1 MVPEQIIAMGGGGFS
16 MEPENLALDR
26 YVLSHARSGDP
37 IVCFVPTASGDS
49 DNYVRKFYASFSGL
63 SCRPRHLSLF
73 EIPTR
78 DLRSYLCESDVI
90 YVGGGNTRLLLL
102 IWNELGL
109 PDLLRQAVREGTIL
123 CGISAGAN
131 CWFDGSVTDSMGSV
145 VDAWDGRLRALGGL
159 GFVSGSFCPHYD
171 GEEHRRAE
179 YHRLVREGELPA
191 GWAADDGCALHFVD
205 RSLDKVVTSRA
216 ESRAYRVELKDGEVV
231 ETPREALPLERFRG
245 RG

>member
-49 DNYVRKFYASFSGL
+49 DTYIRKFYSSFGRL
-63 SCRPRHLSLF
+63 PCRPRHLSLF

-78 DLRSYLCESDVI
+78 DLRSYVSECDVI

-109 PDLLRQAVREGTIL
+109 PDLLRQAAREGTIL

-145 VDAWDGRLRALGGL
+145 TDAWDGRLRAMGGL
-159 GFVSGSFCPHYD
+159 GFLSGSFCPHYD
-171 GEEHRRAE
+171 GEAHRRTE
-179 YHRLVREGELPA
+179 YHRLVLEGALPA

-205 RSLDKVVTSRA
+205 RSLDKVVTSRPA
-216 ESRAYRVELKDGEVV
+216 SRAYRVETKDGEVV
-231 ETPREALPLERFRG
+231 ETPREALQLERVRAWE
-245 RG
+245 

>member
-1 MVPEQIIAMGGGGFS
+1 MMSEQIIAMGGGGFS

-26 YVLSHARSGDP
+26 YVLSQARAANP

-49 DNYVRKFYASFSGL
+49 DNYVRKFYDSMSKLG
-63 SCRPRHLSLF
+63 CRPRSLSLYNV
-73 EIPTR
+73 PTR

-123 CGISAGAN
+123 TGISAGAN
-131 CWFDGSVTDSMGSV
+131 CWFEGSVTDSMGSV
-145 VDAWDGRLRALGGL
+145 QDYWDGRLQALGGV
-159 GFVSGSFCPHYD
+159 GFLSGSFCPHYD
-171 GEEHRRAE
+171 GEAQRRPE
-179 YHRLVREGELPA
+179 FHRLVKEGLLPN

-205 RSLDKVVTSRA
+205 RSLDKVVTSRPA
-216 ESRAYRVELKDGEVV
+216 ARAYRVEKHGDEVV
-231 ETPREALPLERFRG
+231 ETAREALLLEAVRV
-245 RG
+245 